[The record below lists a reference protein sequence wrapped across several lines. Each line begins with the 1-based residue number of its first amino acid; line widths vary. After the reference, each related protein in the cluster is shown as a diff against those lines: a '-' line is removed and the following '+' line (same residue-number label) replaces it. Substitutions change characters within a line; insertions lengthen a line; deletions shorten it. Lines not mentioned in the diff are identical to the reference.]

1 MGYYGA
7 ILSSNHGPCIQKPY
21 RYLPYTS
28 DYYLYMFN
36 TVHRIKYMQFKS
48 IKRANKSIIVNHIN
62 EEYKQPN
69 KRELSDVPDPPVP
82 CAEPEKILKW
92 LSKAISRND

>member
-1 MGYYGA
+1 M
-7 ILSSNHGPCIQKPY
+7 
-21 RYLPYTS
+21 
-28 DYYLYMFN
+28 
-36 TVHRIKYMQFKS
+36 
-48 IKRANKSIIVNHIN
+48 NHIN

-92 LSKAISRND
+92 LSNAIILYCISRND

>member
-1 MGYYGA
+1 
-7 ILSSNHGPCIQKPY
+7 
-21 RYLPYTS
+21 
-28 DYYLYMFN
+28 MFN
-36 TVHRIKYMQFKS
+36 TVHGIKYMQSKS
-48 IKRANKSIIVNHIN
+48 IKRANKLIIMNHIN

-92 LSKAISRND
+92 LTNAIILYCISRND

>member
-1 MGYYGA
+1 M
-7 ILSSNHGPCIQKPY
+7 
-21 RYLPYTS
+21 
-28 DYYLYMFN
+28 
-36 TVHRIKYMQFKS
+36 
-48 IKRANKSIIVNHIN
+48 NHIN

-92 LSKAISRND
+92 LTNAIILYCISRNDLMNICYQEILQSLSI